1 MSLSAEA
8 LQLESDAPK
17 SAATVR
23 PPVEDAFTKERELV
37 VRDDAE
43 VVARYVLPDTVSPV
57 VEAFPSVVFPVTSSV
72 DEKTPVVPV
81 IAPRLAT
88 VA

>member
-23 PPVEDAFTKERELV
+23 PPVDDALV
-37 VRDDAE
+37 KFKILVVRLVDVRDDAV
-43 VVARYVLPDTVSPV
+43 VVAR
-57 VEAFPSVVFPVTSSV
+57 
-72 DEKTPVVPV
+72 
-81 IAPRLAT
+81 
-88 VA
+88 

>member
-23 PPVEDAFTKERELV
+23 PPVDDALPKERELV

-43 VVARYVLPDTVSPV
+43 VVAR
-57 VEAFPSVVFPVTSSV
+57 
-72 DEKTPVVPV
+72 
-81 IAPRLAT
+81 
-88 VA
+88 